1 MALVASAPG
10 KHIHYIYLPN
20 FWVAFFPVTSI
31 LLLVQENSLVSICSA
46 VFFCRMGA
54 MASKFCLYTWSC
66 LTILIFED
74 FWACL
79 YYQLFLLSFIYET
92 HMNAT
97 LTSFF
102 PFFLSPFFPFLSS
115 FLFSFNTKVSSKQ
128 VFLSTPYLH
137 WICCP
142 YLLLD
147 SPI

>member
-20 FWVAFFPVTSI
+20 FWVAFFPVASI

-102 PFFLSPFFPFLSS
+102 PFFLSPFFPS
-115 FLFSFNTKVSSKQ
+115 FLPFF
-128 VFLSTPYLH
+128 FLSTPKFHPSKFFFLLH
-137 WICCP
+137 I
-142 YLLLD
+142 YIEYVALI
-147 SPI
+147 SY